1 MDQLIE
7 EIRSRHIQR
16 LQAGQCTIQ
25 LGFVLSD
32 LLTNIERVCDHCSN
46 IAVSVIEEQDGGT
59 GPPRLPP
66 GGEGRR
72 RLRRGPAPG
81 PEEIPPPR
89 GMRNHGQTP
98 CAPSAR
104 GCFLPHRRSFGYSTP
119 LSEETYPY
127 LTEHRR
133 NQYVRGSENSETL
146 KNLMRAFA
154 GESQARNRYTFAAS
168 VCRQQKLHV
177 VEAVFRFTADQEK
190 EHAEIFYN
198 HMKEMAG
205 QTVAIDGTY
214 PVDLTNDVK
223 ELLRKAQHN
232 EYEEHDPVYRTFGD
246 VARQEGFS
254 AVAASFHKIAEIEE
268 APRQPVRAVWADLLE
283 QGKLFVSDVQCAWMC
298 LNCGYLFEGTEG
310 AQALPG
316 VPARPGLLP
325 SVWRWRPSVRRF

>member
-1 MDQLIE
+1 M
-7 EIRSRHIQR
+7 S
-16 LQAGQCTIQ
+16 
-25 LGFVLSD
+25 VD
-32 LLTNIERVCDHCSN
+32 LK
-46 IAVSVIEEQDGGT
+46 
-59 GPPRLPP
+59 
-66 GGEGRR
+66 
-72 RLRRGPAPG
+72 
-81 PEEIPPPR
+81 
-89 GMRNHGQTP
+89 
-98 CAPSAR
+98 
-104 GCFLPHRRSFGYSTP
+104 
-119 LSEETYPY
+119 
-127 LTEHRR
+127 
-133 NQYVRGSENSETL
+133 NSETL

-223 ELLRKAQHN
+223 QLLRKAQHN

-268 APRQPVRAVWADLLE
+268 VRLD
-283 QGKLFVSDVQCAWMC
+283 VSELRLSLRRD
-298 LNCGYLFEGTEG
+298 GG

-316 VPARPGLLP
+316 VPARPGLLHP
-325 SVWRWRPSVRRF
+325 SGDGALRCVGSEKLKGPPWAGQLRLSRPQLLK